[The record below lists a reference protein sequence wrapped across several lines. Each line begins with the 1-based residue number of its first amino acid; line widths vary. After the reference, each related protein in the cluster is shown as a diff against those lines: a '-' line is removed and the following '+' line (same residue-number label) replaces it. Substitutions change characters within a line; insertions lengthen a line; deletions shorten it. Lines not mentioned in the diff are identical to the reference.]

1 MKCNHMKHSL
11 VIVDDDTLI
20 LNTLR
25 NRFATWDIE
34 VYSAATPEEAKVILE
49 KITPDLVLL
58 DLLLTRDDGSSGIMD
73 YLKSQQRL
81 SNVPVLVLTNLD
93 KPELKQALL
102 EQGVKEY
109 IIKGSISLDDLYN
122 KVVSYLE
129 PKNN

>member
-1 MKCNHMKHSL
+1 MKHSL